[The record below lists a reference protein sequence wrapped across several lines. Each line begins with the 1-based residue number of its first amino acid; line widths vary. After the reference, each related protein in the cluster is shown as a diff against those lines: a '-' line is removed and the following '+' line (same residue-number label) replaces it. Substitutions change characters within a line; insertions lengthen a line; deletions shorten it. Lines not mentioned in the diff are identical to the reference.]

1 MNQLPIQLIVLSHC
15 YRSKKYVY
23 VCNTFCPFAK
33 VTLLAEILYPFFS
46 YPPQLYF
53 LFILFIFFG
62 HTVRHTELPQ
72 PGIKPVP
79 PSVEAWNLN
88 P

>member
-1 MNQLPIQLIVLSHC
+1 MCVC
-15 YRSKKYVY
+15 VC

-33 VTLLAEILYPFFS
+33 VTLPAEILYPFFS

-53 LFILFIFFG
+53 LFIYFFG
-62 HTVRHTELPQ
+62 NTVRHTELPQ
-72 PGIKPVP
+72 PGIKPAP

-88 P
+88 PWTTREAHPPSSIEIC